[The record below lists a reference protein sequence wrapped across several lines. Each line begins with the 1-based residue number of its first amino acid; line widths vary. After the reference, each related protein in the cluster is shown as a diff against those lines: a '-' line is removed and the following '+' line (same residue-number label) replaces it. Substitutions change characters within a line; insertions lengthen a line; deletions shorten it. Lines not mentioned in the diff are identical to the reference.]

1 MAVSP
6 SQENSE
12 STMLAARWKPERKTD
27 RPSMRSKTQPSME
40 RLVVP
45 SKKSAA
51 VRWMAQSPELLGRL
65 TPG

>member
-1 MAVSP
+1 
-6 SQENSE
+6 
-12 STMLAARWKPERKTD
+12 MLAARWKPERKTD